1 MIKNQKG
8 QVLSLAF
15 LLSTETLVNYLHLL
29 GLGKLFICSYMNITV
44 CVCDR
49 EREEGESVRGREG
62 ERTGWGTDQEIIILL
77 LMLGVRSPC
86 ASWN

>member
-49 EREEGESVRGREG
+49 ERERRGRECSR
-62 ERTGWGTDQEIIILL
+62 ERGREDRVGNRPRDYYTPFNAWG
-77 LMLGVRSPC
+77 
-86 ASWN
+86 